1 MRHNIF
7 IVTIVAGV
15 LISCAGSK
23 KSVTRTSPATVS
35 IPGLHLLDEY
45 VIPHNFKYDSTLV
58 GGLSG
63 IDYDVAHDRYFIIS
77 DERSFTSPAR
87 FYTATIKIS
96 NNKIDT
102 LLFTS
107 VHSLK
112 QPDGSLFPSF
122 VQNAQRTP
130 DPESIRYNPKKNRL
144 VWTSEGDRAVRQGKM
159 IYQNPYVYEMDL
171 QGNFKDSFV
180 TPPNLHMQPV
190 EKGPRENG
198 VFEGSTFD
206 KDYRF
211 LYVSMEEPVY
221 EDGPTA
227 TVDYAGA
234 PIRITKFDTKTYQP
248 VAQYAYPLDALAYAP
263 KPSTGFY
270 INGVDEILCIGK
282 DRFLVMERSYSTGVL
297 KNTIKIFMAD
307 LAGATDVSTMSGLH
321 LNKTY
326 QPAVKKLLLNLDDL
340 NRYIDNVE
348 GMTLGPVLANGH
360 QSLVLIADNN
370 FNALEKSQ
378 VFLFEIIP

>member
-1 MRHNIF
+1 MKYNIF
-7 IVTIVAGV
+7 ITIVAS
-15 LISCAGSK
+15 LFISCGGSRK
-23 KSVTRTSPATVS
+23 LTSNPSPGPIS
-35 IPGLHLLDEY
+35 ISRLQFLDEY
-45 VIPHNFKYDSTLV
+45 VIPYNFKYDSTII

-63 IDYDVAHDRYFIIS
+63 IDYDVAKNRYFIIS

-87 FYTATIKIS
+87 FYTATIQIS

-107 VHSLK
+107 VNTLK
-112 QPDGSLFPSF
+112 QPDGSVFPSF

-130 DPESIRYNPKKNRL
+130 DPESIRYYPQKDHL
-144 VWTSEGDRAVRQGKM
+144 VWTSEGDREVRRGQM

-180 TPPNLHMQPV
+180 TPLNLHMQGE

-198 VFEGSTFD
+198 VFEGSAFS

-211 LYVSMEEPVY
+211 LYVSMESPIY

-227 TVDYAGA
+227 AVNYPGA
-234 PIRITKFDTKTYQP
+234 PIRITKFDTKTYKP

-263 KPSTGFY
+263 KPSAGFY
-270 INGVDEILCIGK
+270 INGVDEILSIGK
-282 DRFLVMERSYSTGVL
+282 DKFLVMERSYSTGVL

-307 LAGATDVSTMSGLH
+307 LAGASDVSKIGGLH
-321 LNKTY
+321 LNKNY
-326 QPAVKKLLLNLDDL
+326 KPAAKTLLLNLDDL
-340 NRYIDNVE
+340 DRYIDNVE

-360 QSLVLIADNN
+360 QSLILIADNN
-370 FNALEKSQ
+370 FNAFEKSQ